1 MQLKKFILLHLILV
15 IIVSA
20 CQESS
25 PSEQQ
30 PEATVQEAPELPAL
44 PKALSQG
51 LEAHGSLERWQKM
64 RTLEY
69 DIDRGGSPEHQLIDL
84 HNRKVHLS
92 HENYTVGFDGTEV
105 WVAPNKAA
113 FGKGSARFYHNLI
126 FYFHAIPFVLADPG
140 IQYEELPQKEFEGK
154 LYDAVKISY
163 NKGVGDAPD
172 DYYIAHFDTET
183 HLMKWLL
190 YTVTYYSGAPGEKY
204 NALLYDEY
212 EEVNGLK
219 VPKLMK
225 GYKYE
230 DGELGELRYERPF
243 NNIKLSESAPDQ
255 SIFEMPEA
263 AEIDTLIT
271 H

>member
-1 MQLKKFILLHLILV
+1 MQLKSIILFVFALAIF
-15 IIVSA
+15 A
-20 CQESS
+20 CQETQAPAQQSAAEVKES
-25 PSEQQ
+25 PQLPTL
-30 PEATVQEAPELPAL
+30 PEALAR
-44 PKALSQG
+44 G
-51 LEAHGSLERWQKM
+51 LEAHGGLERWQKM
-64 RTLEY
+64 RSLEY
-69 DIDRGGSPEHQLIDL
+69 DIDRGGSAEHQLIDL
-84 HNRKVHLS
+84 HNRKVRLS
-92 HENYTVGFDGTEV
+92 HENYTLGFDGKEV
-105 WVAPNKAA
+105 WVAPNKEA

-140 IQYEELPQKEFEGK
+140 IQYEELPQKAFEGK

-163 NKGVGDAPD
+163 NDGVGDAPD
-172 DYYIAHFDTET
+172 DYYIAHFDPET

-190 YTVTYYSGAPGEKY
+190 YTVTYYSGTPGEKY

-230 DGELGELRYERPF
+230 NGELGELRYERPF
-243 NNIKLSESAPDQ
+243 NSIKLSETAPDQ
-255 SIFEMPEA
+255 SLFEMPEV
-263 AEIDTLIT
+263 AEIDTLLA